1 MADIETLLG
10 VSSVYLFGRRLLDI
24 EIKPQVYGAVPEV
37 GANNFLRKQLVAPGA
52 CLARIFAFSF
62 EGELLE
68 LDRPTIFLVHGQGE
82 DPDDPPPTNVE
93 GQVEYRRLAR
103 SPGSSSKSGL
113 GIQSKSFAEGTRV
126 WVYDKTDFSM
136 RLDIETGTLEQ
147 ILLGADAG
155 FGFGDYA
162 NGGMAR
168 SSGGMARSSGAGAR
182 SSGGMARSSGG
193 MARSSGWKPRGGSDL
208 E

>member
-1 MADIETLLG
+1 VADIETLLG

-37 GANNFLRKQLVAPGA
+37 GANNFLRKQLIADGA

-62 EGELLE
+62 DGELIE
-68 LDRPTIFLVHGQGE
+68 LNRPTIFLVHGQGI
-82 DPDDPPPTNVE
+82 DPDDPPPTNVQGE
-93 GQVEYRRLAR
+93 TEYKRLAR
-103 SPGSSSKSGL
+103 SPGSSSRTGL

-136 RLDIETGTLEQ
+136 RLDIDTGTLEQ
-147 ILLGADAG
+147 ILLGADVD
-155 FGFGDYA
+155 FGFDPA
-162 NGGMAR
+162 SGMAR

-182 SSGGMARSSGG
+182 SSGARSSGG
-193 MARSSGWKPRGGSDL
+193 MARSSGWKPRGGSDF

>member
-37 GANNFLRKQLVAPGA
+37 GANNFLRKQLIADGA

-62 EGELLE
+62 EGELME
-68 LDRPTIFLVHGQGE
+68 LNRPTIFLVHGQGV
-82 DPDDPPPTNVE
+82 DPDDPPPTNVQGE
-93 GQVEYRRLAR
+93 TEYRRLAR
-103 SPGSSSKSGL
+103 SPGSSSKTGL
-113 GIQSKSFAEGTRV
+113 GIQSQSFAENTRV

-136 RLDIETGTLEQ
+136 RMDIETGTLEQ
-147 ILLGADAG
+147 ILLGSDSS
-155 FGFGDYA
+155 FGFDPA
-162 NGGMAR
+162 SGMAR

-193 MARSSGWKPRGGSDL
+193 MARSSGWKPRGGSDF